1 MTIVEEIRDEKLQLD
16 INRNTAKILPLWSSK
31 TDKYEYHIGEKILPS
46 DKTRMKYPA
55 LFTYND
61 SGKYLE
67 KQIRTSEGKGRKQV
81 EALKHLKLY
90 VQQLSIR
97 DEI

>member
-1 MTIVEEIRDEKLQLD
+1 
-16 INRNTAKILPLWSSK
+16 
-31 TDKYEYHIGEKILPS
+31 
-46 DKTRMKYPA
+46 MKDPA